1 MTFSATASAILY
13 EGLIPV
19 FVDSDPMTLGMDLN
33 DLMLKYDEEC
43 VSVMPVH
50 FCGHTVE
57 IEKLVTGQGRKP
69 KNY

>member
-43 VSVMPVH
+43 VAVMPVH
-50 FCGHTVE
+50 FVG
-57 IEKLVTGQGRKP
+57 IEERWKNLYPGQGRKT
-69 KNY
+69 